1 MKVYI
6 EPWREG
12 QSSIYAIV
20 RECVC
25 LIDRFFDEL
34 EEYGEKHA
42 IDLASFIKMITEEPY
57 IRPGFLRPELPNHG
71 IYAMYSEK
79 TAKIPYNP
87 SRLLCGYVGTSDRI
101 LLVGAGFVK
110 DYTGSIQDNP
120 LGNGEAL
127 FLAEI
132 IKQANGRVDHGE
144 IEIVGSSLIPR
155 YADSLHF
162 DT

>member
-1 MKVYI
+1 MKVHI

-20 RECVC
+20 REGVC

-34 EEYGEKHA
+34 EEYREKHA
-42 IDLASFIKMITEEPY
+42 IDLASFITMITREPH

-71 IYAMYSEK
+71 VYAMYSEK
-79 TAKIPYNP
+79 
-87 SRLLCGYVGTSDRI
+87 
-101 LLVGAGFVK
+101 
-110 DYTGSIQDNP
+110 
-120 LGNGEAL
+120 EAL
-127 FLAEI
+127 FLAEV
-132 IKQANGRVDHGE
+132 IKQVNARVDHGE